1 MSPLG
6 WQGRLHPHRDT
17 PPGYTRGLGIPAG
30 VARHKQATLPC
41 SSSADFGRFSIQG

>member
-6 WQGRLHPHRDT
+6 TRQAPPHRDT

-30 VARHKQATLPC
+30 VARHKQAICPAAHQLALDG
-41 SSSADFGRFSIQG
+41 SASKAN